1 MLEVEDWINCIEQ
14 VFNITDKIYLKGGSV
29 LGFYLLK
36 IFIEQNK
43 INSENFDIIK
53 KFIKDYDFMIIIKD
67 HQEKNK
73 IKNIFLNNNFIDE
86 GKSFVVLRHKNK
98 LLINNE
104 ALFELSMKYKETKTD
119 FEMPLTRFKIKLT
132 RNNINNIFTIAD
144 NFYNNNDNN
153 IHLTKLL
160 EETIIIPKSNNGL
173 FDVKNIDMKNVN
185 KLIIQCLDN
194 IDHNMKQFIISHF
207 VQPDRLFFRLDK
219 NLCKTRL
226 IYDIIKKYEI
236 KQDTNWLITDEN
248 YLNSNILLFLQNI
261 NNLFKNIAIKNNV
274 TRNNFKNYDLLII
287 LKTYYDNINQINIL
301 EKIKDKN
308 IGIQKKYDK
317 LKEEIYNQEQLLE
330 ILKNQ
335 LSELR
340 LLTNQDSGNDIGIIR
355 LNIKN
360 ILDNLINSIN
370 NMFSDIN
377 NLFMDGTKYAINI
390 ERLNKMIISDNNSYI
405 FNNPMIL
412 KWLHLLVN
420 FLDDDVNDI
429 ILKLIKDKKIINNPY
444 INMFY
449 YIHNFKINV

>member
-420 FLDDDVNDI
+420 ILDDDVNDI